1 MKTTMTTTATLR
13 LASTALAAAALLALS
28 GCQAVGSLAA
38 AGSMLVEVEVY
49 KGPLGKSRT
58 VQFGEL
64 AAVFDEADVL
74 LGRFIVDG
82 RAVADGLPIGTDRQQ
97 LVTAIAR
104 AIDIRSLV
112 QRAFSDDEG
121 NRDKGLTSLNLAA
134 KIRLQKPPATA
145 KEVSDADAVL
155 ATATVAATRIATVLK
170 IEAFYWAESQIGGLP
185 ANARMR
191 SLLVGYINL
200 ASELANQIA
209 SRADTLDKQLD
220 GVSGSQ
226 LALSDHLKDAGPTEF
241 LHLYE
246 WYDATLPDQQSWG
259 PNRLTPQDRARLAR
273 RLFSDHFWTRINQVH
288 ASGQGEVRMALIKDD
303 IGNWNLKSFDSDPE
317 KLLDAYRNLSLAGL
331 EAGIRTARTLAS
343 GGGTAGLDLA
353 SQFARG
359 RLGSTDTA
367 MASSARIDA
376 LRARATAD
384 LESLKAM
391 IDNEAPS
398 LRDKEAAALDELGKK
413 QSLATARA
421 SAYKLA
427 TDGRVE
433 VERQVQ
439 SARLLNVSVP
449 VLNKLEADLDESFK
463 AEEARRID
471 FGKAQDDERLA
482 QTSFDAAQK
491 KHRDFVRSVFAD
503 AKRAIE
509 IHRRVIDGLK
519 EIRTTPSV
527 GLPVSK

>member
-28 GCQAVGSLAA
+28 GCQAVGGLAA

-74 LGRFIVDG
+74 LGRFIVGGGAVAADLPDGTDKQQLVAAIG
-82 RAVADGLPIGTDRQQ
+82 RAVEIRAQVKAAFRDGQGSRKEG
-97 LVTAIAR
+97 LV
-104 AIDIRSLV
+104 
-112 QRAFSDDEG
+112 E
-121 NRDKGLTSLNLAA
+121 LNKAA
-134 KIRLQKPPATA
+134 SIRLQQHQPPASVTA
-145 KEVSDADAVL
+145 VVAADAVL
-155 ATATVAATRIATVLK
+155 AKATFEATRIATALK

-200 ASELANQIA
+200 ASELSNQIA
-209 SRADTLDKQLD
+209 SRTDTLDKQLD

-273 RLFSDHFWTRINQVH
+273 RLFSDHYWTRINQVH

-317 KLLDAYRNLSLAGL
+317 KLLDAYRKLSLAGL
-331 EAGIRTARTLAS
+331 EAGIRAARTLAS
-343 GGGTAGLDLA
+343 GNGTAGLDLA

-367 MASSARIDA
+367 TASSARIDA

-391 IDNEAPS
+391 VDNEAPA
-398 LRDKEAAALDELGKK
+398 LKDKEAAALDELGKK
-413 QSLATARA
+413 QSVATARA

-427 TDGRVE
+427 TDARVE

-449 VLNKLEADLDESFK
+449 VLNKLDADLDESFK

-471 FGKAQDDERLA
+471 FGKAQDDERQA
-482 QTSFDAAQK
+482 QASFDAAQK
-491 KHRDFVRSVFAD
+491 KHRDFVRGVFAD
-503 AKRAIE
+503 AKKAIE

-519 EIRTTPSV
+519 EIRTTP
-527 GLPVSK
+527 